1 MKVEYR
7 IAGSGDSWSM
17 GMPLLRIGGEHI
29 ERAGIDYT
37 IPHMFAGSI
46 LDLEKAIQ
54 GPVGTPLA

>member
-46 LDLEKAIQ
+46 LDLEKANR
-54 GPVGTPLA
+54 GLVCTPLG